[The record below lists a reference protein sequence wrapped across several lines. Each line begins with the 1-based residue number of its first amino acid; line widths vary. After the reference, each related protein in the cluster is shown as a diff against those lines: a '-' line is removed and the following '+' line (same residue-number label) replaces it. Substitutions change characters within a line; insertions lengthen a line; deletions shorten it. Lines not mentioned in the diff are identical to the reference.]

1 MAKKQTRRSISV
13 RGTTYDALRAYCDK
27 KGVSMSEVIEER
39 VAALLSL
46 AGPPATREARPAPA
60 PAPVAP
66 SATPRPR
73 VEAPPRASKPVGRS
87 GRQLSVDQL
96 HEAARRFTF

>member
-13 RGTTYDALRAYCDK
+13 RGTTYDALRTYCDK

-39 VAALLSL
+39 VAALLGL
-46 AGPPATREARPAPA
+46 AGASAPREARPAPVPA
-60 PAPVAP
+60 PAAP
-66 SATPRPR
+66 PATARPR
-73 VEAPPRASKPVGRS
+73 VEAPSRAGKPVGRS